1 MPISG
6 IITPFIEKLVIP
18 KLESFANSIKKDI
31 QLNLIPIQDHFR
43 EYFQRTYSSVSYINT
58 IAFKNSRRLL
68 DEIYQPLTLT
78 LNTKETKEIYKIISY
93 PQDLLEK
100 YNKTLIIDTAG
111 MGKSTLSKKIFL
123 DTIRYQK
130 EIPIF
135 IELRRL
141 SRDNT
146 ILNQIQEQLNSIN
159 KVFDQELLLDLLA
172 QGGFL
177 ILLDGYD
184 EIRLQDKEI
193 VTNDLQ
199 KFINRTYNNRFIL
212 TSRPEESLTS
222 FGEFQGFIIKP
233 LNKEEAFSLLKKYDK
248 SDNNAAL
255 LINRIEQE
263 YDNMREFL
271 TNPLLVSL
279 LFTAFEYKPKIPTK
293 KHLFYSQVFEA
304 LFESHDL
311 AKGAYER
318 EKKCGLDIDD
328 FKKVMRHL
336 GYFSFIG
343 GQGIE
348 YSKDKLIELVKKSMA
363 ESEISFKP
371 SCFIEDL
378 ITTVPLFT
386 KEGLFYKWT
395 HKSLQEYFVA
405 QFINEDSDEKRKD
418 ILLAMYRSEHIQNY
432 INIFDLFYDI
442 NIKIFTHTII
452 SEIVSSYFTYYTKSM
467 YNSTNYPTINTESIR
482 YRRELTFSKT
492 LLLPITKDHEL
503 EDHFHN
509 ETFKVSPPN
518 SDVTMYKFDITR
530 QEFNTII
537 FIKYKVYII
546 LELLN
551 KKAHSI
557 QKRQRKFKEKIQG
570 EKTRFID
577 EIVQYIIIKDP
588 NMMNSLFEITDTP
601 DNILNGN
608 DIFDKGNSLLDF
620 GGMSSIIN
628 EEEALKLYHD
638 LNAKSIKDEKNNSLT
653 EGL

>member
-1 MPISG
+1 M
-6 IITPFIEKLVIP
+6 
-18 KLESFANSIKKDI
+18 
-31 QLNLIPIQDHFR
+31 
-43 EYFQRTYSSVSYINT
+43 
-58 IAFKNSRRLL
+58 
-68 DEIYQPLTLT
+68 
-78 LNTKETKEIYKIISY
+78 
-93 PQDLLEK
+93 
-100 YNKTLIIDTAG
+100 
-111 MGKSTLSKKIFL
+111 
-123 DTIRYQK
+123 
-130 EIPIF
+130 

-146 ILNQIQEQLNSIN
+146 ILSQIEEQLNSIN

-184 EIRLQDKEI
+184 EIKLQDKEV
-193 VTNDLQ
+193 VTADLQ
-199 KFINRTYNNRFIL
+199 KFINRTYNNRFVL
-212 TSRPEESLTS
+212 TSRPEDSLTS

-233 LNKEEAFSLLKKYDK
+233 LNKEEAFSLLKKYDQ

-255 LINRIEQE
+255 LTNRIEQE

-311 AKGAYER
+311 TKGAYER

-348 YSKDKLIELVKKSMA
+348 YSKDKLLELVNKSMV

-386 KEGLFYKWT
+386 KEGLFYKWS

-405 QFINEDSDEKRKD
+405 QFINEDTDEKRKD
-418 ILLAMYRSEHIQNY
+418 ILLAMYRSKHMHNY

-452 SEIVSSYFTYYTKSM
+452 SEIVSSYFTHYSKSM
-467 YNSTNYPTINTESIR
+467 YNSKNYPTINTESIR
-482 YRRELTFSKT
+482 NRRELTFSKT
-492 LLLPITKDHEL
+492 LLLPITKDTKLLNHLYHEACR
-503 EDHFHN
+503 
-509 ETFKVSPPN
+509 VASQN
-518 SDVTMYKFDITR
+518 SDVTMYRFGTVRKEK
-530 QEFNTII
+530 EFNTLI
-537 FIKYKVYII
+537 FIKYKVSII

-557 QKRQRKFKEKIQG
+557 QKRQSKITKKIQ
-570 EKTRFID
+570 EDRALFID
-577 EIVQYIIIKDP
+577 EIVKYIIEKDP
-588 NMMNSLFEITDTP
+588 NIKNAPFELTDAP
-601 DNILNGN
+601 YNLLNGN
-608 DIFDKGNSLLDF
+608 STFDKGNRLLDF
-620 GGMSSIIN
+620 EQKSCIIN